1 METSSKILDKIKKLM
16 LKQMSAEQIGSTDE
30 AEAFAAKVQELL
42 AKHNLERGA
51 IEFKDENAVGHE
63 DMAIMFPVIGGSSAL
78 HILYPIAKYNWCQ
91 VYSVGK
97 KSDNRMRLFGTPENR
112 EICKYI
118 FQIVAQALIKVCKAE
133 CANYKENF
141 QPNWRQSKPI
151 GYDTYARTFMAGA
164 GTGLDTKLRA
174 ERDIFRNQNQ
184 GITGLVVAN
193 DTAVGEYV
201 QGKYTIGKSKI
212 TKVDHST
219 DAFSKGKRAGQE
231 VNITRGINGGM
242 SKDTLQLK

>member
-1 METSSKILDKIKKLM
+1 METSSKILDKIKKLI

-97 KSDNRMRLFGTPENR
+97 KSNNKMRLFGTPENR
-112 EICKYI
+112 EVCKYI
-118 FQIVAQALIKVCKAE
+118 FMIVAQALIKVCKAE
-133 CANYKENF
+133 YANHKENF
-141 QPNWRQSKPI
+141 QPNWKQSKPI
-151 GYDTYARTFMAGA
+151 GYDTYARTFMVGA
-164 GTGLDTKLRA
+164 GNGLDAKLRA
-174 ERDIFRNQNQ
+174 ERDTFRSQNQ
-184 GITGLVVAN
+184 GVTGLVVAN
-193 DTAVGEYV
+193 DRAVGEYV
-201 QGKYTIGKSKI
+201 QNKYNV
-212 TKVDHST
+212 TKGRATKTDNST

-231 VNITRGINGGM
+231 VNITRGLNGGTN
-242 SKDTLQLK
+242 KDALRLK